1 MSNAKENDV
10 ITPKLRKEN
19 IQSFYIQRKIERKNE
34 IELIEIESSDED
46 QLPEKMSEKMSEKMP
61 SKGSPNALDREKY
74 QIIELFTDS
83 E

>member
-1 MSNAKENDV
+1 MSNIKENDV
-10 ITPKLRKEN
+10 ITPKLKKEN
-19 IQSFYIQRKIERKNE
+19 IQSFYIQRKTERKNE

-61 SKGSPNALDREKY
+61 SKRSPNALNREKY